1 MIDNMLTYLHAR
13 KFPSQSSAMHNL
25 LKLLKEQKTDSNV
38 RIMIIRCIVDVAIAE
53 MNPAISDRGSSITTK
68 CLEDLGI
75 LQQDNWNGRQLNKD
89 FVEYGSEDGVTD
101 ADKEMFALETLV
113 VVRCHLSTYLLF
125 SGTYFLFYHLRIAFP
140 WVSS

>member
-1 MIDNMLTYLHAR
+1 
-13 KFPSQSSAMHNL
+13 MHNL

-75 LQQDNWNGRQLNKD
+75 LQQDNWNGQLNRD
-89 FVEYGSEDGVTD
+89 FFEYGSEDGVTD

-113 VVRCHLSTYLLF
+113 VVRCHLST
-125 SGTYFLFYHLRIAFP
+125 
-140 WVSS
+140 